1 MSLEEFRDKI
11 REVDL
16 KILDL
21 IKERLEIAKKIG
33 LYKKEHKYPVRNVKV
48 EEKVIE
54 RAKDHAVHLGIPM
67 ELVTKVIR
75 LLIDFSVKTQLQNWS
90 NSLND

>member
-1 MSLEEFRDKI
+1 MSLEEFRNEIKD
-11 REVDL
+11 VDL
-16 KILDL
+16 KIIDL

-33 LYKKEHKYPVRNVKV
+33 LYKKERKMPVRKMRI

-54 RAKDHAVHLGIPM
+54 RAKNHALSLGIPI

-75 LLIDFSVKTQLQNWS
+75 MLIEFSVKIQLQNWS
-90 NSLND
+90 NGLHD

>member
-1 MSLEEFRDKI
+1 MSLEEFRNEI
-11 REVDL
+11 RDIDL

-33 LYKKEHKYPVRNVKV
+33 SYKKEHNYPIKNVKV

-54 RAKDHAVHLGIPM
+54 RAKNHALSLGIPT
-67 ELVTKVIR
+67 ELATKVIR
-75 LLIDFSVKTQLQNWS
+75 ILIEFSVKIQL
-90 NSLND
+90 

>member
-1 MSLEEFRDKI
+1 MSLEEFRNEIKD
-11 REVDL
+11 VDL

-33 LYKKEHKYPVRNVKV
+33 LYKKENKMPVRKLKV
-48 EEKVIE
+48 EEEVIE
-54 RAKDHAVHLGIPM
+54 RAKDRALSLEIPV

-75 LLIDFSVKTQLQNWS
+75 LLIEFSVKIQLQNWS
-90 NSLND
+90 NNLND

>member
-1 MSLEEFRDKI
+1 MSLEEFRNEIKD
-11 REVDL
+11 VDL

-33 LYKKEHKYPVRNVKV
+33 LYKKEHKMPVRKMKV

-54 RAKDHAVHLGIPM
+54 RAKDHALSLEIPI

-75 LLIDFSVKTQLQNWS
+75 LLIEFSVKIQLQNWS
-90 NSLND
+90 NGLND